1 MTSARELKVRTIN
14 ALIVYFSKFG
24 NTRRIAEA
32 VAEVLKQ
39 AGDARIVSID
49 QLAASDFE
57 PADLVVMGCPT
68 HAFNV
73 PAEVHAI
80 LGALP
85 PGVLAGK
92 PVAAFDT
99 TVRAWPLRR
108 LRASPKLLDQLTRL
122 GGRPATPPQTFFVW
136 ARNPQK
142 TGEINLLREGEL
154 ERARQWADEILRQL
168 GKGAGEE

>member
-32 VAEVLKQ
+32 VAEVMKQ
-39 AGDARIVSID
+39 AGDARVVSID

-57 PADLVVMGCPT
+57 PADLAVMGCPT
-68 HAFNV
+68 HGFNV
-73 PAEVHAI
+73 PQEVRTI
-80 LGALP
+80 LEAQP
-85 PGVLAGK
+85 PGILTGK
-92 PVAAFDT
+92 RVAVFDT

-108 LRASPKLLDQLTRL
+108 LRASPKLLDQLSRL
-122 GGRPATPPQTFFVW
+122 GGTPIALPQTFFVW

-154 ERARQWADEILRQL
+154 ERARQWANELLHQL
-168 GKGAGEE
+168 KG